1 MGYEYENDA
10 PTLYRLWYTGRV
22 PWQGQVFSEVKPVR
36 NQRGVSR
43 LELKSSIYALANKT
57 ASSYQLLPKAVRG
70 GSAPARSFHSNLDA
84 RQCVESKRPVR
95 EI

>member
-57 ASSYQLLPKAVRG
+57 ASSYQLRLACQR
-70 GSAPARSFHSNLDA
+70 RSVADLRRLEASTA
-84 RQCVESKRPVR
+84 
-95 EI
+95 I